1 MADGHEKLHSSY
13 LFERHVLYKI
23 SGIIVRY
30 PMERDPSI
38 PTTGVSRPE
47 SSSLEQRRL
56 HQFEWMRPKEGK
68 PTFFYA
74 IHIVADTY
82 IVYDLSK
89 KTSDFIHGDK
99 SGGKIQPTSARNV
112 CPESLFLRKRIE
124 FLLNKIPASQF

>member
-1 MADGHEKLHSSY
+1 
-13 LFERHVLYKI
+13 
-23 SGIIVRY
+23 
-30 PMERDPSI
+30 MERDPSI

-68 PTFFYA
+68 PTFVYA
-74 IHIVADTY
+74 IHIVADTWRY
-82 IVYDLSK
+82 
-89 KTSDFIHGDK
+89 K